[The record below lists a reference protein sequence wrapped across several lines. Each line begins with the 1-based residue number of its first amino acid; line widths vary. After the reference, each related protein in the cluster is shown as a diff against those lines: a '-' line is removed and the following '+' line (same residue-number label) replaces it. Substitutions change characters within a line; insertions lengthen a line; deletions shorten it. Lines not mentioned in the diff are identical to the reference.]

1 MAVSRNALK
10 RYFFEE
16 VSHVIR
22 GLTEKSISAAVSRNA
37 LKYEFLKDVSDVIK
51 GLSEKDVFLWQ
62 SPGTH

>member
-10 RYFFEE
+10 RNFFED

-22 GLTEKSISAAVSRNA
+22 GLTEKRISAAVSRDA
-37 LKYEFLKDVSDVIK
+37 LKYEFLQDVSDVIK
-51 GLSEKDVFLWQ
+51 GLSGKDMFLWQ